1 MYDIKIMGPLPYFR
15 HQLKRHGLKRL
26 LSLTDSGYPRILAL
40 GVCYHSTKEIVI
52 CKALNWKLRLL
63 HELGHEYGLKHV
75 RAKGRVMHPWGF
87 LRGGLIDR
95 AECDSYTA
103 SKIKKRFQEVLKNG

>member
-1 MYDIKIMGPLPYFR
+1 MYKIHLLPLVPYITYR
-15 HQLKRHGLKRL
+15 IKRHGLKFL
-26 LSLTDSGYPRILAL
+26 LKPTDSGYPCILAL

-52 CKALNWKLRLL
+52 CKVLNWKLRLL

-75 RAKGRVMHPWGF
+75 KVMHPWGF

-95 AECDSYTA
+95 KECDSYTA
-103 SKIKKRFQEVLKNG
+103 SRIKKRYQEVLKNEQCL